1 MAKTVT
7 LSNGREFP
15 SQKAATEH
23 FRAILH
29 GYGNGDEIT
38 DPAHHSDLVALL
50 ERYDAAITSTPSKIG
65 TGIVRF
71 ERRINYG
78 SGFATAGFWVERT
91 DGSASPPQST
101 QSPSRNL
108 RSSQMPVVGLLQ
120 RTCEQQSCVTSNCM
134 GTIRRGFRVTLPG
147 S

>member
-7 LSNGREFP
+7 LSNGREFS

-23 FRAILH
+23 FRAVLH
-29 GYGNGDEIT
+29 CYGNGEEIT

-91 DGSASPPQST
+91 DGSWTDFSFPTAISAKPKPAISGVRRCLSWGCCSGPASSKAASLQT
-101 QSPSRNL
+101 AWG
-108 RSSQMPVVGLLQ
+108 RSG
-120 RTCEQQSCVTSNCM
+120 E
-134 GTIRRGFRVTLPG
+134 G
-147 S
+147 SV

>member
-50 ERYDAAITSTPSKIG
+50 ERYDAALTSTPSKIG
-65 TGIVRF
+65 TGVSTTDPDVRRLAF
-71 ERRINYG
+71 G
-78 SGFATAGFWVERT
+78 WSGPTARGPT
-91 DGSASPPQST
+91 SASPPQST